1 MVEEIEVN
9 VKSNIQSVTKN
20 TDELAT
26 SLKEAN
32 ANVGNLNEN
41 LKIQNGVINTLEKD
55 LIKMEAK
62 LREIP
67 KNTQGFHRL
76 EKAIK
81 ATKDEIKLEK
91 IGLKELNTE
100 MKDATKTQKKL
111 SAASGKVTKATKKQS
126 QFTKGLSRAFRGFSI
141 IGIVITAFNYL
152 RQALQGNETIMNAV
166 SKVTNS
172 ITNVMSDLVSVLTDT
187 FTWVMASSERFDGLG
202 KVLKAVVTLGINP
215 LKMAFYILKLGIQ
228 ELLLAWEKSPLGS
241 RDTSA
246 IAEQMGAIRETR
258 KTIDELADGV
268 IDAGKAIYNNIG
280 DAINEIVDL
289 TKHAGKGL
297 ADVIDAGFD
306 TTKRLTA
313 EEIAEAKKLAAEKIQ
328 IAKDAAADAAAALK
342 ELRDANAAN
351 ELEDERKQ
359 ALALLEIQKQKDLDS
374 LREHENFLLLKA
386 EIDKKYGML
395 EAEINKEFDEADK
408 LSAEDLEDFKN
419 ELKMKAFN
427 AIGAHLDA
435 SMDELEGNYSKEKRL
450 AEANGQDT
458 TAIDEKYEK
467 KREKLA
473 QQQKVFKVA
482 EALITTYQMANAAYL
497 AGSQLGPAGI
507 VMGPLAAAAALAAGL
522 ANVRS
527 IMAQDVGGGG
537 GGGGAGGGGGT
548 AATPAPEMMSG
559 AFTLSGGQEVEPARA
574 YVVSDDITNNQ
585 NKLAII
591 RRRATI

>member
-1 MVEEIEVN
+1 MAEDIEVN
-9 VKSNIQSVTKN
+9 VKSNIKSVAKD
-20 TDELAT
+20 TDDLAKA
-26 SLKEAN
+26 LKGADE
-32 ANVGNLNEN
+32 NVGNLSEN

-67 KNTQGFHRL
+67 KNTQGFNRL

-141 IGIVITAFNYL
+141 IGIVVTAFNYL

-187 FTWVMASSERFDGLG
+187 FTWVMASSQRFDGLG
-202 KVLKAVVTLGINP
+202 KVLKGVVTLGINP

-241 RDTSA
+241 RDTTA

-280 DAINEIVDL
+280 DAINEIVDI

-313 EEIAEAKKLAAEKIQ
+313 EEIAEAQKLADEKIQ
-328 IAKDAAADAAAALK
+328 IAKDAAADAAKALQ

-351 ELEDERKQ
+351 ELEDEREK

-374 LREHENFLLLKA
+374 LREHDNFLLLKA
-386 EIDKKYGML
+386 EIDRKYGRL
-395 EAEINKEFDEADK
+395 EGEINEEFDDKIADNKDKINKAVEKAK
-408 LSAEDLEDFKN
+408 LDLV
-419 ELKMKAFN
+419 
-427 AIGAHLDA
+427 
-435 SMDELEGNYSKEKRL
+435 
-450 AEANGQDT
+450 
-458 TAIDEKYEK
+458 K
-467 KREKLA
+467 KGFG
-473 QQQKVFKVA
+473 V
-482 EALITTYQMANAAYL
+482 ANAL
-497 AGSQLGPAGI
+497 AGENVEAGKAI
-507 VMGPLAAAAALAAGL
+507 AVAQTVFATQQAIMSAL
-522 ANVRS
+522 
-527 IMAQDVGGGG
+527 
-537 GGGGAGGGGGT
+537 AGGGTDIALPYWVKLGNAISAGVMGAASIKTILSTSPGSGASTGT
-548 AATPAPEMMSG
+548 PTASAQSPAPEMMSG